1 MTKNIF
7 YGIIIF
13 ISLVLLVWLQLK
25 DPNMSSKMSNLI
37 SPANAKNIDIFKGM
51 ELYTKNCAS
60 CHMGNLAGNPD
71 WKSGVDDDGQRLPPP
86 LNGTGHTWHHPDA
99 HLFKITKHGIKPP
112 LAPEG
117 YESDMPAFEGMLSD
131 GEIWAVLAF
140 IKAKWPSRIQ
150 TRQTSINERTRQ

>member
-13 ISLVLLVWLQLK
+13 ISLVLLVLFQLN
-25 DPNMSSKMSNLI
+25 DPNMNSKMFNLI
-37 SPANAKNIDIFKGM
+37 SPANAKNIDILKGM

-86 LNGTGHTWHHPDA
+86 LNGTGHTWHHSPDQ
-99 HLFKITKHGIKPP
+99 LFQVIRYGYKKFDPNYKGKMLGNEDLSEDDVWSILGYIKSIWPEEIRTKYNSH
-112 LAPEG
+112 
-117 YESDMPAFEGMLSD
+117 F
-131 GEIWAVLAF
+131 GE
-140 IKAKWPSRIQ
+140 
-150 TRQTSINERTRQ
+150 

>member
-13 ISLVLLVWLQLK
+13 ISLVLLVWFQLK
-25 DPNMSSKMSNLI
+25 DPNMNSKMFNLI

-86 LNGTGHTWHHPDA
+86 LNGTGHTWHHSPDQ
-99 HLFKITKHGIKPP
+99 LFQVIRYGYKKFDPNYKGKMLGNEDLSEDDVWSILGYIKSIWPEEIRTKYNSH
-112 LAPEG
+112 
-117 YESDMPAFEGMLSD
+117 F
-131 GEIWAVLAF
+131 GE
-140 IKAKWPSRIQ
+140 
-150 TRQTSINERTRQ
+150 E

>member
-13 ISLVLLVWLQLK
+13 ISLVLLVWFQLK
-25 DPNMSSKMSNLI
+25 DPNMNSKMFNLI

-71 WKSGVDDDGQRLPPP
+71 WKTGVDEDGQRLAPP
-86 LNGTGHTWHHPDA
+86 LNGTGHTWHHSPNQLYQIIRYGYKKFDPNYKGKM
-99 HLFKITKHGIKPP
+99 LGNEELSEDDVWSILDYIKSIWPEEIRTKYNSFFS
-112 LAPEG
+112 E
-117 YESDMPAFEGMLSD
+117 
-131 GEIWAVLAF
+131 
-140 IKAKWPSRIQ
+140 
-150 TRQTSINERTRQ
+150 

>member
-13 ISLVLLVWLQLK
+13 ISLVLLVWFQLK

-60 CHMGNLAGNPD
+60 CHMGNLAGNPE
-71 WKSGVDDDGQRLPPP
+71 WKSGVDEDGQRLPPP
-86 LNGTGHTWHHPDA
+86 LNGTAHTWHHSPEQ
-99 HLFKITKHGIKPP
+99 LFQIIRYGYKKFDPNYKGKMLGNDNLSEDDVWSILEYIKSVWPK
-112 LAPEG
+112 
-117 YESDMPAFEGMLSD
+117 
-131 GEIWAVLAF
+131 EIRDKYNNHF
-140 IKAKWPSRIQ
+140 K
-150 TRQTSINERTRQ
+150 